1 MRLTE
6 GERHIMELL
15 WENGP
20 MSAKELVAVLWERIE
35 WKKTTTY
42 TMLSRCVEKGMIRR
56 EDPGFRCVPIITR
69 ESVKLEETQRLIETE
84 YGGNVDLLMTALIG
98 QGQLSAAK
106 LRKLYETL
114 EKMEE
119 DA

>member
-15 WENGP
+15 WETGP
-20 MSAKELVAVLWERIE
+20 ISAKEVAAALWERIE
-35 WKKTTTY
+35 WRKTTTY
-42 TMLSRCVEKGMIRR
+42 TMLSRCVEKGMLRR
-56 EDPGFRCVPIITR
+56 EDPGFRCVPIISR
-69 ESVKLEETQRLIETE
+69 EDVKLAETQRLIETE
-84 YGGNVDLLMTALIG
+84 YGGNVDLLMTALVG

-114 EKMEE
+114 EIMED